1 MCEPLVSDSYFLK
14 VPELPLK
21 DSLEF
26 WGSERKRKLSLL
38 LFVCPE
44 ALKEWTV
51 VDMPPE
57 TMVSR
62 NGLKN
67 DMQDMKMAKLSC
79 MLVVR

>member
-1 MCEPLVSDSYFLK
+1 VCERLVSDSYFLK
-14 VPELPLK
+14 VRELPLE
-21 DSLEF
+21 DNLESL
-26 WGSERKRKLSLL
+26 GSERKRKLSLL
-38 LFVCPE
+38 LFE

-57 TMVSR
+57 TMLSR

-67 DMQDMKMAKLSC
+67 DMQDMKIAKLSC